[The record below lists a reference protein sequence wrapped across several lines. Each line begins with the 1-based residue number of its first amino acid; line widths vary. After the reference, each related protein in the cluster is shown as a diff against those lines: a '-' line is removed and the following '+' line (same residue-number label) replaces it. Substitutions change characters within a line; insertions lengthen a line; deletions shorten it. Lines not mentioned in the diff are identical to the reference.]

1 MKKFLVAAAVFVI
14 VIGGFFAFTMGGKKS
29 DSSQSSSKTESKMDL
44 KELNVQFTPSINSGT
59 LLAKAKPLETLL
71 SKQLGIPVHVSLSTD
86 TNSMIEAM
94 GSKKIDMGF
103 LSPDAYVTAHKQYGT
118 KVILQSTRYGIKDDN
133 TGGSTGKLVDHYKSM
148 IIVKKDSNIK
158 SAKDLKGKK
167 IAVQSPTSAAGYV
180 YPIDELNKKGINVIK
195 DSTLVQIKGH
205 DQAVLSVLNGDT
217 DAAFIFGDARNVV
230 KKDQPDVFDKT
241 RILYTTDNIPNDT
254 ISLRKGVSSA
264 DSKKIAEAMK
274 EIAKTDEGKQIL
286 HNIYSWDGVSDSK
299 DANFDTVRKH
309 NQQIEKLR

>member
-1 MKKFLVAAAVFVI
+1 MKKILVAAAVLLLV
-14 VIGGFFAFTMGGKKS
+14 VAGFFAFTKTGKHSDDGQSSKS
-29 DSSQSSSKTESKMDL
+29 DSKMHV
-44 KELNVQFTPSINSGT
+44 KELNVQFTPSIQSNT
-59 LLAKAKPLETLL
+59 LLAKAKPLESQL
-71 SKQLGIPVHVSLSTD
+71 SKKLGIPVHVSLSTD

-94 GSKKIDMGF
+94 GSKKVDMGF

-133 TGGSTGKLVDHYKSM
+133 TGASTGKLVDHYQSM
-148 IIVKKDSNIK
+148 IIVNKNSNIK

-195 DSTLVQIKGH
+195 ESTLVQVKGH

-241 RILYTTDNIPNDT
+241 RILYTTDSIPNDT
-254 ISLRKGVSSA
+254 ISLRKGIDAS
-264 DSKKIAEAMK
+264 DSKKIATAMK
-274 EIAKTDEGKQIL
+274 EIAKTDEGKQLL
-286 HNIYSWDGVSDSK
+286 HNIYSWDGVADSK
-299 DANFDTVRKH
+299 DSNFDTVRQH
-309 NQQIEKLR
+309 NRQIEKLR